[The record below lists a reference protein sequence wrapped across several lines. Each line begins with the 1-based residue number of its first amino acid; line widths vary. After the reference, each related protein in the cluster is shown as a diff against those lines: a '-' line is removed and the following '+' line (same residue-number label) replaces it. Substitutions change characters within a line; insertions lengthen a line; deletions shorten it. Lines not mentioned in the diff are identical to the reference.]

1 MGMLQS
7 PASEASSV
15 GMLRSTPGSA
25 SKEEPLNCGEVS
37 EDESFP
43 CLPVPCPRGCCSSSF
58 DGVSRSM
65 ATGSR
70 HAEMLQSP
78 ASREDYRS
86 VMTAST
92 PCAMVMSCE
101 TKVASPP
108 KLELGDVPPSDEA
121 LSLECDTLLR
131 IAEDDEI
138 HDMITC
144 SATSSGDGFPLA
156 MQCAKLLG
164 GTLRLEL
171 LPAESAVVAELRL
184 PRVKLAAPTAD
195 SSSEEPKTDGGG
207 GTAPGD
213 I

>member
-1 MGMLQS
+1 MLQS
-7 PASEASSV
+7 PASESSSV
-15 GMLRSTPGSA
+15 GMLRSAPGSA
-25 SKEEPLNCGEVS
+25 SREEPLNCGEVS
-37 EDESFP
+37 EDESSP
-43 CLPVPCPRGCCSSSF
+43 CLPRPCPRGCCSSSF

-78 ASREDYRS
+78 ASREDHRS

-131 IAEDDEI
+131 IAEDDKI

-144 SATSSGDGFPLA
+144 SATSSGDASEPG
-156 MQCAKLLG
+156 CA
-164 GTLRLEL
+164 TR
-171 LPAESAVVAELRL
+171 
-184 PRVKLAAPTAD
+184 
-195 SSSEEPKTDGGG
+195 
-207 GTAPGD
+207 GD
-213 I
+213 IAKMEEEEDFNFDFLHDDQEPDVTVLEALEINQINLYQRGMRTTSCTHQHK